1 MSFAFPLVVGRSSVY
16 DMDYLLG
23 FGANSRGCLVSI
35 SKVCLTIKIFVEHA
49 GPYHPF
55 NLVME
60 VMTLFNR
67 VALVFMVL
75 GNAISIFL
83 ACLPPHG
90 VWPVEAIQ
98 TLHQRQ

>member
-75 GNAISIFL
+75 GNAILIL
-83 ACLPPHG
+83 WACLPPHG

-98 TLHQRQ
+98 TPNQRQ